1 MERQA
6 DIIELGSAISAR
18 SAAYAEEAAARDA
31 LDEAERRLKAAAHA
45 TAFDNGFDAAL
56 SATLRGRE
64 AIARVRREKAIERL
78 REARRDL
85 QRARQLAAPETVR
98 DTE

>member
-1 MERQA
+1 MEHQT
-6 DIIELGSAISAR
+6 DITDLGSAISAR
-18 SAAYAEEAAARDA
+18 HAAYAEEAAARDA
-31 LDEAERRLKAAAHA
+31 LDEAERRLKTAAHA
-45 TAFDNGFDAAL
+45 ADFDNGFDPVL

-64 AIARVRREKAIERL
+64 AIARVRREQAVERL

-85 QRARQLAAPETVR
+85 HRIRQLSTPEIVR